1 MTRAPQSESMEQRT
15 HRILQSPFCHS
26 AFRSE
31 RQEISIIAWPLATLL
46 GGSALLRSLWKAY
59 LLRFAFSS
67 PGEAVF
73 NRSAVSFIGALL
85 IFVIPFAETFA
96 HNRIGK
102 RNGKRVNW
110 PSASASRSV
119 YLSSIVLHLSGLGVG
134 DESEDVPLLRI
145 DIAMFALI
153 PFGSIDD
160 FRKNQLGFNR
170 FQCLRFVEHIVNRI
184 GAPANDVR

>member
-96 HNRIGK
+96 AQS
-102 RNGKRVNW
+102 NW
-110 PSASASRSV
+110 KEEWE
-119 YLSSIVLHLSGLGVG
+119 
-134 DESEDVPLLRI
+134 ESQLAFRLFVAQRLLEL
-145 DIAMFALI
+145 DCIA
-153 PFGSIDD
+153 PVRFGSWR
-160 FRKNQLGFNR
+160 RKR
-170 FQCLRFVEHIVNRI
+170 RCTA
-184 GAPANDVR
+184 APDRYSDVRPHTIWKHR

>member
-1 MTRAPQSESMEQRT
+1 MTRAAQSESMEQRT

-31 RQEISIIAWPLATLL
+31 RQEISLIARPLATLL

-67 PGEAVF
+67 PGESVF

-96 HNRIGK
+96 AQSNWKEEWDKTLRVAEAEGQLTLYGCCYEYDRI
-102 RNGKRVNW
+102 V
-110 PSASASRSV
+110 
-119 YLSSIVLHLSGLGVG
+119 
-134 DESEDVPLLRI
+134 EE
-145 DIAMFALI
+145 
-153 PFGSIDD
+153 
-160 FRKNQLGFNR
+160 FRKKHPKIKVKTVLGAGGQLGTRVLAERRGEEYLPDVFR
-170 FQCLRFVEHIVNRI
+170 ERDTRI
-184 GAPANDVR
+184 H